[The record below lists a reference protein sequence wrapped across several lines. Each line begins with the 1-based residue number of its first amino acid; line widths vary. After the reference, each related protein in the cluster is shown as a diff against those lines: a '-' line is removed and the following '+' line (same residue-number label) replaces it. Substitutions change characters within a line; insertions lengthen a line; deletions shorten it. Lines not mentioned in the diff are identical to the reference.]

1 MHLQHLLWGLAQM
14 AQDRTFIGRIM
25 HSHVLVNFAQSMLRR
40 NDPNHDEADFN
51 TFGVDFFNYMSFCI
65 GRRLALNIITMAEQY
80 HTLWSRIKPPPP
92 EAVVIEGERIRFEDQ
107 VLVLQ
112 LLPILY
118 VIKSTVCRESRAECI
133 DGYIIKLF
141 NISCGRTIRLVYAVR
156 DLLRKLDPDFVAHLA
171 TKSIQAVLALKDT
184 MHRARAIMV
193 LQALIYTL
201 KGLEMPGSGW
211 NGKEVQE
218 QQRKLEEEE
227 RAHRVEALLRSEQ
240 LLAAILTGMYTL
252 IKSYRVTWK
261 ECIESTVLVSF
272 MLELLSHPNLSTR
285 VSEKEGTK
293 GINRNSFDN
302 LNY

>member
-1 MHLQHLLWGLAQM
+1 
-14 AQDRTFIGRIM
+14 
-25 HSHVLVNFAQSMLRR
+25 MLRR